1 MRRTQQ
7 KPIAMSDDMI
17 ENIEKVA
24 AQKKMNFSEAVR
36 YLLDDSINIEA
47 TIENQSLI
55 RNFIHEEV
63 NNSLGMF
70 MSQINGLI
78 EHRILAMCDK
88 ANHSSAI
95 TFAVIIGMLTENY
108 TDGRSHEQI
117 LSVAIKYAENYLKY
131 DPRRSELYIAEAREM
146 LQQAYGLH
154 QRTGKYFF
162 LSTNLSRGTSI
173 DYRTIRI
180 TTCTILVLTLH
191 SERRHIAPFYGNANT
206 QTAKRR
212 RKYSCR
218 SKSLTIKKWFSCGVQ
233 HRKHASRYLNFFR

>member
-154 QRTGKYFF
+154 QRTGK
-162 LSTNLSRGTSI
+162 
-173 DYRTIRI
+173 
-180 TTCTILVLTLH
+180 
-191 SERRHIAPFYGNANT
+191 
-206 QTAKRR
+206 
-212 RKYSCR
+212 
-218 SKSLTIKKWFSCGVQ
+218 
-233 HRKHASRYLNFFR
+233 